1 VGATFDTRDAR
12 SVLLGVGNGEEQEE
26 RRVLILAGGS
36 MGQSV
41 EASSNIEGKEGD
53 SVEASSSE
61 FEGRDS
67 CRKIRR
73 PKELPMN

>member
-1 VGATFDTRDAR
+1 
-12 SVLLGVGNGEEQEE
+12 VLLGVGNGEEQEE

-61 FEGRDS
+61 FKDETLAGKSRG
-67 CRKIRR
+67 
-73 PKELPMN
+73 PKNCP